1 MVEQQIDSILT
12 VIENPIR
19 RQIIKRLS
27 QEPSYP
33 LELAKEIGQAQQLV
47 TSHLAILEK
56 MGLVSSSIEAS
67 PNGPKRKMFYLNK
80 SSSLSFSF
88 GPHLFNEQCLNF
100 ETLPS
105 ELSSQAADFMKRI
118 SDIQGS
124 SKSKIEP
131 FSCLLKDIDAKL
143 DDLESEKA
151 VLLFIRNLAMKNVA
165 KDLACQDKTHDERR
179 ILHHILDERTKDIE
193 SISKSLNLKESFV
206 RVMLEKLREEIP

>member
-1 MVEQQIDSILT
+1 MVEQEIDSILT

-56 MGLVSSSIEAS
+56 MGLVSSSIKAS
-67 PNGPKRKMFYLNK
+67 PNGPNRKMFYLK
-80 SSSLSFSF
+80 QSSSLSFSF

-105 ELSSQAADFMKRI
+105 ELSSQATDFMKRI
-118 SDIQGS
+118 SDIQSS

-131 FSCLLKDIDAKL
+131 FSCLLKDIDVKL
-143 DDLESEKA
+143 DELEAEKA
-151 VLLFIRNLAMKNVA
+151 VLLFIRNLAMKNVV
-165 KDLACQDKTHDERR
+165 KDLECQDKTHDERR

-193 SISKSLNLKESFV
+193 SISKALNLKESFV
-206 RVMLEKLREEIP
+206 RMMLEKLREEIP

>member
-1 MVEQQIDSILT
+1 MVEQQIDLILT

-67 PNGPKRKMFYLNK
+67 PNGPNRKMFYLK
-80 SSSLSFSF
+80 QSSSLSFSF

-105 ELSSQAADFMKRI
+105 ELSSQATNFMNRI
-118 SDIQGS
+118 SDIQS
-124 SKSKIEP
+124 NNKRKIEP
-131 FSCLLKDIDAKL
+131 FACLIKDIDDKL
-143 DDLESEKA
+143 DELEAEKA
-151 VLLFIRNLAMKNVA
+151 VLLFIRNLAMKNVV
-165 KDLACQDKTHDERR
+165 KDLERQDKTHDERR

-193 SISKSLNLKESFV
+193 SISKALNLKESFV
-206 RVMLEKLREEIP
+206 RMMLEKLSEEIP